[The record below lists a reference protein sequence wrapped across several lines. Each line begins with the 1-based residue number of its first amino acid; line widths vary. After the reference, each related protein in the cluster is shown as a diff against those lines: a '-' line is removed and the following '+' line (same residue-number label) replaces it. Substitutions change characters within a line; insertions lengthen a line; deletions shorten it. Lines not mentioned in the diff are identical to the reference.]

1 MTSAVYTQASTE
13 THIYTHTHIC
23 THPNINIGTHALL
36 TLHRGAISYCVEEL
50 RVI

>member
-13 THIYTHTHIC
+13 THIYTH
-23 THPNINIGTHALL
+23 PNIYIGTHALL